1 MTTGRLIIH
10 RIDQESY
17 KMLPIEVYLNDK
29 KVYQIRNNETR
40 NIEIPE
46 GEHTVFAKVGWAK
59 SPQVKFSVQ
68 AGGRKNFRLGSP
80 PADDKKHI
88 FFIGMILFLVG
99 GLLSK
104 YYDNHLIFWIAVG
117 ASTLFLFVYLY
128 FTIFKMEH
136 LLLEEA

>member
-1 MTTGRLIIH
+1 MTTGRLIVQ
-10 RIDQESY
+10 RIDQDSY
-17 KMLPIEVYLNDK
+17 KTLGIEVYLDDV
-29 KVYQIRNNETR
+29 KVYEIGNNQTK
-40 NIEIPE
+40 NIEVPE

-59 SPQVKFSVQ
+59 SPPVKFSVQ
-68 AGGRKNFRLGSP
+68 AGGRKSFRLGSP

-104 YYDNHLIFWIAVG
+104 YYNNDLIFWIAVG